1 MDPESVDQ
9 RKITLKELTGKSW
22 NLELIIS
29 GASIVLTTYLPNLI
43 EQQFYYF
50 HYNLST
56 HWGDSNAYLPVL
68 AYAFFKTVAW
78 LLIGMFV
85 AHLVTRAFWVALVG
99 LQAAYPAGIQYD
111 KIPNMPDSV
120 RRHQEKSYGTL
131 EDYIIRLDR
140 FCNQILAFAFLVFL
154 MGALIGMLYYV
165 FFYMAQ
171 VARGFIPVSWY
182 EPISLA
188 VSIFVIVLALLF
200 VAVLRL
206 VKNPAL
212 DERYGKY
219 AIFIYQMIQN
229 GVVPFLRRPIQFLTL
244 TFTTNMPKGRYYV
257 KMTLLSVAI
266 MSAVGLVFIRK
277 MGELRGI
284 HLLEFHRFYSAGAPQ
299 AEVVAGRYDNLRL
312 HDENIPLVSLP
323 SDVIE
328 EPFLK
333 VYVVYP
339 KMLDERISKVCTPL
353 SLPQEIPRAIRHE
366 RYDSTNMACLTGFFR
381 LYLNDSLY
389 AHPDWVYHQKP
400 GMLSYGLL
408 AYLPTAG
415 LKDGKNMLT
424 VLIPSVDKP
433 DSLEVYGKM
442 PFWFAG
448 K

>member
-1 MDPESVDQ
+1 MDQESVNQ

-29 GASIVLTTYLPNLI
+29 GASIVLTTYLPNI
-43 EQQFYYF
+43 VEEQFYYF

-56 HWGDSNAYLPVL
+56 HWGDANAYLPVL

-85 AHLVTRAFWVALVG
+85 AHLVTRAFWVSLVG
-99 LQAAYPAGIQYD
+99 LQAAYPEGIKYD
-111 KIPNMPDSV
+111 KIPNMPESV
-120 RRHQEKSYGTL
+120 KRFQEKKFGTL

-140 FCNQILAFAFLVFL
+140 FCNQMLAFAFLVFL

-165 FFYMAQ
+165 FFYVIQM
-171 VARGFIPVSWY
+171 ARGYIPIEWQ
-182 EPISLA
+182 EPIGKVFTVAIIALA
-188 VSIFVIVLALLF
+188 GAFI
-200 VAVLRL
+200 L
-206 VKNPAL
+206 VTRMAKNPEK

-219 AIFIYQMIQN
+219 AIFVYQIIQN
-229 GVVPFLRRPIQFLTL
+229 GFVPFLRRPIQFLTL
-244 TFTTNMPKGRYYV
+244 TFTTNISPKQYYV
-257 KMTLLSVAI
+257 KMALLSMAI
-266 MSAVGLVFIRK
+266 MGTVMMVFTRK

-299 AEVVAGRYDNLRL
+299 AEVIAGQYDNLRPSE
-312 HDENIPLVSLP
+312 ENLPLVSLP
-323 SDVIE
+323 SDVVE

-353 SLPQEIPRAIRHE
+353 DLSREIPRAIRNE

-389 AHPDWVYHQKP
+389 AHPDWVYHKKP

-408 AYLPTAG
+408 AYVPTAG

-424 VLIPSVDKP
+424 VLVPSAEKS